1 MSIIDQQVH
10 RTRFRLTTNVT
21 LRHIA
26 WGVLAAAAAWT
37 VVILVERA
45 FVLGIPL
52 GWSAAIV
59 AGLGLISVAVAAYRA
74 RAGRLAA
81 AVVLDEAAG
90 LKERVSTSLTCRT
103 SRDPFAQATVHDAE
117 RTAGGVHVPS
127 HVRYRAPE
135 LWPWS
140 VATVA
145 VALLFFQFMPPL
157 NLLAGEDR
165 EEGDALA
172 AARDEREN
180 VEAALQQQ
188 IERVKQRLQDKP
200 ALAGLEDQIE
210 KLELPN
216 EPTKT
221 PEDVRREAVKKIE
234 KVSDKLKQRLE
245 ADALNA
251 LDRLKR
257 ELAKLETPK
266 GDDPGSKLS
275 QALASGDM
283 EAAKK
288 ALSDL
293 KEKLEEAAKSG
304 DPEAQRKLAEM
315 QQKLDDLA
323 KQLAKLADQE
333 KLQKDLE
340 NIAGLSEEQARKLLE
355 KLSGMDPKQIAEQL
369 QKQLADSG
377 LSQKQL
383 EQLAKKIAQDQKVRQ
398 QLQSMAQAMANA
410 CQACQQCQSGG
421 QGSAA
426 GLQGA
431 MQAAMGQLSDLEMAE
446 QMMNELQAQ
455 LAELERLK
463 EGVCQ
468 GNCRG
473 RGPGDPNR
481 VGRPG
486 ARPGHGYG
494 YSGDKQ
500 RGAHQY
506 AATRA
511 KTRTQ
516 GGRII
521 GQMLIDGP
529 QVKGEAGAEVEEAV
543 ESALRDREDA
553 VEREEVPR
561 QYQRVVQFY
570 FDRLAGLLNANS
582 SANSPEDATES
593 ESEEDAEPGSGESTS
608 PENE

>member
-1 MSIIDQQVH
+1 
-10 RTRFRLTTNVT
+10 
-21 LRHIA
+21 
-26 WGVLAAAAAWT
+26 
-37 VVILVERA
+37 
-45 FVLGIPL
+45 
-52 GWSAAIV
+52 
-59 AGLGLISVAVAAYRA
+59 
-74 RAGRLAA
+74 
-81 AVVLDEAAG
+81 
-90 LKERVSTSLTCRT
+90 
-103 SRDPFAQATVHDAE
+103 
-117 RTAGGVHVPS
+117 
-127 HVRYRAPE
+127 

-140 VATVA
+140 VATVV
-145 VALLFFQFMPPL
+145 VALIFFQFMPQL
-157 NLLAGEDR
+157 DLLAGEKSDNG
-165 EEGDALA
+165 EVQA
-172 AARDEREN
+172 AAREEREN
-180 VEAALQQQ
+180 VEVALQEQVQ
-188 IERVKQRLQDKP
+188 RVKQRLQDKP
-200 ALAGLEDQIE
+200 ALAGLEEAIE

-234 KVSDKLKQRLE
+234 RVSDTLKQQLE

-275 QALASGDM
+275 QALAAGDM
-283 EAAKK
+283 EAAKQ

-304 DPEAQRKLAEM
+304 DAEAQRKLAEM

-323 KQLAKLADQE
+323 QQLAKLADQQ

-340 NIAGLSEEQARKLLE
+340 NKAGLSEEEAKKLLE
-355 KLSGMDPKQIAEQL
+355 KLAGMDPKQIAEQL

-377 LSQKQL
+377 LSQEQL

-398 QLQSMAQAMANA
+398 QLKSMAQAMANA

-431 MQAAMGQLSDLEMAE
+431 MQAAMGQLSDLEAAE

-455 LAELERLK
+455 LAELEDLK
-463 EGVCQ
+463 AGVCQ
-468 GNCRG
+468 GNCAG
-473 RGPGDPNR
+473 LGPFDPNR

-486 ARPGHGYG
+486 ARPGQGYG

-506 AATRA
+506 KATKA
-511 KTRTQ
+511 ETRTQ

-529 QVKGEAGAEVEEAV
+529 QIKGEAGAEVMEAV
-543 ESALRDREDA
+543 TSALRDRQDA
-553 VEREEVPR
+553 VERDEVPR
-561 QYQRVVQFY
+561 QYQRVVRFY
-570 FDRLAGLLNANS
+570 FDQLAGLLNANS
-582 SANSPEDATES
+582 TANPAEEAPASEPEAS
-593 ESEEDAEPGSGESTS
+593 ESDSGESS
-608 PENE
+608 SSGDE

>member
-21 LRHIA
+21 LRHVA
-26 WGVLAAAAAWT
+26 WGVLVAAVAWMI
-37 VVILVERA
+37 VILVEKA

-52 GWSAAIV
+52 GWSAAVV
-59 AGLGLISVAVAAYRA
+59 AGLGLIVVGVAAYRA
-74 RAGRLAA
+74 RADRLAA
-81 AVVLDEAAG
+81 AVVLDQAAG
-90 LKERVSTSLTCRT
+90 LKERVSTALTCRT
-103 SRDPFAQATVHDAE
+103 SSDAFAQATVHDAE

-140 VATVA
+140 VATVV
-145 VALLFFQFMPPL
+145 VALIFFQFMPQL
-157 NLLAGEDR
+157 NLLAGEEPKD
-165 EEGDALA
+165 DDVLA
-172 AARDEREN
+172 AAREEREN
-180 VEAALQQQ
+180 VEVALDQQVQ
-188 IERVKQRLQDKP
+188 KAKQRLQDKP
-200 ALAGLEDQIE
+200 ALAGLQEAIE

-234 KVSDKLKQRLE
+234 KVSDKLKQQLE
-245 ADALNA
+245 ADDLNA

-288 ALSDL
+288 AMADL
-293 KEKLEEAAKSG
+293 KKMLEEAAKSG
-304 DPEAQRKLAEM
+304 DAEAKRKLAEM

-323 KQLAKLADQE
+323 KQLAKLADQQ

-340 NIAGLSEEQARKLLE
+340 NKGGLSEEEAKKLLE
-355 KLSGMDPKQIAEQL
+355 KLAGMDPKQIAEQL
-369 QKQLADSG
+369 KKQLADSG
-377 LSQKQL
+377 MSQKQI
-383 EQLAKKIAQDQKVRQ
+383 EQLAKKIAQNQEMRQ
-398 QLQSMAQAMANA
+398 QLQSMAQAMANM

-446 QMMNELQAQ
+446 QQMNELQAL
-455 LAELERLK
+455 LAELEDLK
-463 EGVCQ
+463 AGVCQ

-473 RGPGDPNR
+473 RGPRDPNS
-481 VGRPG
+481 VGPPG
-486 ARPGHGYG
+486 PTPGLGYG

-506 AATRA
+506 QATKA

-529 QVKGEAGAEVEEAV
+529 QIKGEADAEVEEAV
-543 ESALRDREDA
+543 ESALRDRQDA

-561 QYQRVVQFY
+561 QYQRVVQLY
-570 FDRLAGLLNANS
+570 FDRLTGLLSAKPSPS
-582 SANSPEDATES
+582 SPGDGAEADPEAAEAGREEVESPD
-593 ESEEDAEPGSGESTS
+593 DD
-608 PENE
+608 